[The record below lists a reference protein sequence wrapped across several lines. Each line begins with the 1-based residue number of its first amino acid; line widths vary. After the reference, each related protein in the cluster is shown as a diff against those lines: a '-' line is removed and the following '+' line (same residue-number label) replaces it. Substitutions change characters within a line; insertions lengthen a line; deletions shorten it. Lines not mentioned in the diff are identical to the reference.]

1 MTRVW
6 VSSYFMS
13 SSDLNQWPPLHEIT
27 AASAEPRPYT
37 NYGRKSMVFLLARVV
52 GGACNMVV
60 VNHTAGA
67 AAVVLSGAAAARNSV
82 ARAAVVK
89 TSMTRTDDFPS
100 LRRLAFSARSCS
112 PESGVVFFIA
122 KVEER
127 R

>member
-1 MTRVW
+1 
-6 VSSYFMS
+6 
-13 SSDLNQWPPLHEIT
+13 
-27 AASAEPRPYT
+27 
-37 NYGRKSMVFLLARVV
+37 
-52 GGACNMVV
+52 MVV

-100 LRRLAFSARSCS
+100 LHRLAFSARSCS
-112 PESGVVFFIA
+112 LSLLRVEWCFFIA